1 MKYIYQVIR
10 EWSQDN
16 GTQYNV
22 LGVYTDLSGAEDAAG
37 EAAKYGG
44 SDEDRRGQT
53 CGKPFRVKHEV
64 TSLGHGVRL
73 FIVMGPHAGPCGPAR
88 LRCQFALWLTR
99 RLFTTRS

>member
-1 MKYIYQVIR
+1 MKYVYQVIR

-44 SDEDRRGQT
+44 SDEDRGYVGITRHELN
-53 CGKPFRVKHEV
+53 PERVSTMNDTGYPV
-64 TSLGHGVRL
+64 GR
-73 FIVMGPHAGPCGPAR
+73 
-88 LRCQFALWLTR
+88 
-99 RLFTTRS
+99 